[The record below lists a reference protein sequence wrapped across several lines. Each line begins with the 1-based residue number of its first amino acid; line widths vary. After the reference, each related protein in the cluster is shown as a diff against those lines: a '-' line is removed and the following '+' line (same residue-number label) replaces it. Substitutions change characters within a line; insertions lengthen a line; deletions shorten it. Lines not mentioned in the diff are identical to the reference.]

1 MSDFFVSAV
10 VGFIMGLLFGL
21 FSTGILAI
29 IIAENSWREKIVE
42 RGLAQYCPMTGDWAW
57 IGECDE

>member
-1 MSDFFVSAV
+1 MSDFFESAV

-21 FSTGILAI
+21 FSTGILALI
-29 IIAENSWREKIVE
+29 ITETSWREEIVE